1 MASIPG
7 RPYKVGFTFRIISA
21 VVPDPDDPEVTANTA
36 DTALSQNVMSVME
49 YHYNSDFTMDGTGT
63 QRLSSTPSQ
72 LASGSYIEF
81 TANPAHLDRF
91 VVVTIECSDRCEV
104 RIVISIFCILLL
116 F

>member
-7 RPYKVGFTFRIISA
+7 RPYKVGFTFRIIAAA
-21 VVPDPDDPEVTANTA
+21 VRDPADTA
-36 DTALSQNVMSVME
+36 DTADSAVALNVMSVME
-49 YHYNSDFTMDGTGT
+49 YHYNNDFTIDGAGT
-63 QRLSSTPSQ
+63 QRLPSTPYE
-72 LASGSYIEF
+72 LASGSDLEF
-81 TANPAHLDRF
+81 TANAAHEDRF